1 MKVFKYELK
10 IVDEQT
16 IAMAYPAEI
25 LTVMPD
31 VENDRI
37 MVYAL
42 ADEDSAEF
50 ISRSFVVVGTGN
62 PFDMQ
67 DLNFLGSVRDDW
79 LRWHVFCRFDTY
91 ELTRAYPYLLMSS

>member
-10 IVDEQT
+10 IVDEQA
-16 IAMAYPAEI
+16 IAMAYPATI

-50 ISRSFVVVGTGN
+50 ISRSFAVVGTGN

-67 DLNFLGSVRDDW
+67 DLNFLGSVRDGW

-91 ELTRAYPYLLMSS
+91 ELT

>member
-10 IVDEQT
+10 IIDEQT

-50 ISRSFVVVGTGN
+50 ISRNFVVVGTGN

>member
-16 IAMAYPAEI
+16 IAMAYPATI

-50 ISRSFVVVGTGN
+50 ISRNFVVVGTGHI
-62 PFDMQ
+62 FDVQ
-67 DLNFLGSVRDDW
+67 DLYFVGSVRDDW
-79 LRWHVFCRFDTY
+79 LRWHIFCKFATY
-91 ELTRAYPYLLMSS
+91 ELT

>member
-10 IVDEQT
+10 IVDEQA
-16 IAMAYPAEI
+16 IAMAYPATI

-50 ISRSFVVVGTGN
+50 ISRNFVVVGTAV
-62 PFDMQ
+62 PVDP
-67 DLNFLGSVRDDW
+67 DVRAPVLLGYSRGSHTVTQRPEAGHARTHAW
-79 LRWHVFCRFDTY
+79 IL
-91 ELTRAYPYLLMSS
+91 A